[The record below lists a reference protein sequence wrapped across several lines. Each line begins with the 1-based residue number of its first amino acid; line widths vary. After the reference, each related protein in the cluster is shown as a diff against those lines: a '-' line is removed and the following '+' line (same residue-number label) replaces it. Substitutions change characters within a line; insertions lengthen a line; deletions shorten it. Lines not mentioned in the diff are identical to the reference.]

1 MRNINTNCLLWVF
14 LRVLTVSNN
23 MSRFNTFCLSS
34 DVVGD
39 NDIIIIIVKTED
51 TIKEPVIDTN
61 QYRYFITH

>member
-1 MRNINTNCLLWVF
+1 MCNINTNCLLWVF

-23 MSRFNTFCLSS
+23 MSWFNTFCLSS

-39 NDIIIIIVKTED
+39 NDIIIIVVKTED
-51 TIKEPVIDTN
+51 TIKELVIDAN

>member
-1 MRNINTNCLLWVF
+1 MSI
-14 LRVLTVSNN
+14 RVLTVSNN

-39 NDIIIIIVKTED
+39 TAIIIMVVKIED
-51 TIKEPVIDTN
+51 AIKEPVIDAN

>member
-39 NDIIIIIVKTED
+39 NDIIIIVVKTED
-51 TIKEPVIDTN
+51 TIKELVIDAN